1 MNLSPF
7 FEKSLV
13 RGRGEGVQSLNL
25 GQMYKKPTF
34 YLRIIKSYIQ
44 LCSTYRFWLIV
55 KFPQHGSSF
64 PQVGAW
70 NLYNKA
76 MKP

>member
-25 GQMYKKPTF
+25 GQMYKKTYILFENNKVIHPT
-34 YLRIIKSYIQ
+34 
-44 LCSTYRFWLIV
+44 V
-55 KFPQHGSSF
+55 
-64 PQVGAW
+64 
-70 NLYNKA
+70 LYV
-76 MKP
+76 